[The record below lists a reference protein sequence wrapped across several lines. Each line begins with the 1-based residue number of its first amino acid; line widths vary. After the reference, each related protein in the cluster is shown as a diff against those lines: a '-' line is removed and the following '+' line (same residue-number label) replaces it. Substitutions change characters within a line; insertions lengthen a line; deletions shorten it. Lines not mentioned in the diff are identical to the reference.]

1 MMRWGNCQVVLTDSD
16 QLNLPLLYTYEH
28 KFPLRSLNN
37 GEMEEVSAH
46 HLRPPWDDTYWV
58 WGWCTLA
65 TSSFSWSLIRFL
77 VIRFLILLIS
87 TRFTSLSLSLPPSSE
102 GNRLKMPRHLISPRW
117 IQFTKYLVPTIFP
130 TDWSLWPPDLW
141 WSVRRVQAVRRWH
154 SWDQLHFP
162 LLTFLPQQSILYVW
176 IQYTCAKHLRCWF
189 GLMWW
194 LGRIIAD
201 HLIIC
206 RAASVGITFGNFE

>member
-46 HLRPPWDDTYWV
+46 HLRPLWDDTYWV

-117 IQFTKYLVPTIFP
+117 IQFTKYLVQTMFP
-130 TDWSLWPPDLW
+130 LDWSLWPPDLW

-176 IQYTCAKHLRCWF
+176 IQYTCAKHLRC
-189 GLMWW
+189 
-194 LGRIIAD
+194 
-201 HLIIC
+201 
-206 RAASVGITFGNFE
+206 